1 MYCTQCGTLA
11 SNDAKF
17 CANCGSE
24 LNEATPERHAES
36 SALPVIVL
44 RKPALLWL
52 YLAAVPLV
60 GTYAAIFIPA
70 FAGRNVNS
78 LSVFASMLWTGLFF
92 YLWWKRRGRKG
103 WRGALSG
110 MAVGVIVCFSAAAIS
125 GFVRGASGL

>member
-11 SNDAKF
+11 PNDAKF

-24 LNEATPERHAES
+24 INKASPGRYTES

-78 LSVFASMLWTGLFF
+78 LSVFSSMLWSGLFF
-92 YLWWKRRGRKG
+92 YLWWKRRDRKG

-110 MAVGVIVCFSAAAIS
+110 MAIGVIACFSAAVIS